1 MDEREELFNLWLSHG
16 TCVESD
22 SSEGRELVDAI
33 LASGYRR
40 LDVLADEAHE
50 SARLGAASG
59 RTIDDLQPSLIDGA
73 GYWLRAKARRLR
85 RG

>member
-1 MDEREELFNLWLSHG
+1 MDERQELFDLWMKHG
-16 TCVESD
+16 TNVESD
-22 SSEGRELVDAI
+22 SSEGWELVDAI
-33 LASGYRR
+33 LAAGYRKI
-40 LDVLADEAHE
+40 DALADEAHE